1 MKDFGTLVEDEPKDF
16 GTVVQDDFK
25 DFGTVVEDDFKDFG
39 TVVGDDPSLGQI
51 GTGLVTAVA
60 IGEGAKYAG
69 ATAGAAIGAGFGG
82 IGAVPGAA
90 IGYIGGG
97 ISGGISGSIA
107 AQRLE
112 GKEDISWGRVTAD
125 TILNLLPFGAGKVS
139 KGAKL
144 LPRLAGAAVKRGGQG
159 AVLSTGGRNAYT

>member
-51 GTGLVTAVA
+51 GTGLVTEVA

-69 ATAGAAIGAGFGG
+69 ATAGAAIGAGYY
-82 IGAVPGAA
+82 P
-90 IGYIGGG
+90 
-97 ISGGISGSIA
+97 
-107 AQRLE
+107 
-112 GKEDISWGRVTAD
+112 
-125 TILNLLPFGAGKVS
+125 
-139 KGAKL
+139 
-144 LPRLAGAAVKRGGQG
+144 
-159 AVLSTGGRNAYT
+159 